1 MLQYYRAEA
10 GTLRVVPQDPEASAL
25 IQRMQVR
32 GPKEQMPPLAT
43 EEVDSEGIAKVKEWI
58 ASLAE

>member
-1 MLQYYRAEA
+1 M
-10 GTLRVVPQDPEASAL
+10 VPHDPEASAL

-43 EEVDSEGIAKVKEWI
+43 EAVDSDGIAKVKEWI
-58 ASLAE
+58 ASLPAQ